1 MFVFS
6 LGQVRLGLGMGKLL
20 SVRVPQVKPPP
31 WLGIEKN
38 NLPLPPFFNKFRE
51 YEEEGSV
58 FNRYI
63 EGKYHLL

>member
-1 MFVFS
+1 MFIT
-6 LGQVRLGLGMGKLL
+6 LGQVRLGFIGYEEA
-20 SVRVPQVKPPP
+20 VRVPQVKPPL

-58 FNRYI
+58 FNRHF